1 VAAPVGEPVLEPA
14 TQASPAMPE
23 PEAPLALESAVPG
36 VAASP
41 VAVPEVPVEKP
52 ETVSRPAPV
61 SPPLVSPFGQASSRN
76 PASPAAVLQ
85 QGRGGQFRA
94 GLLSFGM
101 GYEIGA
107 LNDIEDQIDDASER
121 LERFTITE
129 AELTAQVSGS
139 ASQADAEEA
148 LRNYVVNRVNADVI
162 DVVNPVLISLAKE
175 GHVTVFGEAQVPL
188 TPFVVTMEALGGSV
202 VLDASFQAIAN
213 TSVLT
218 RSLAAF
224 DPNTITVTV
233 GPDGVGGYEADADF
247 DYQDAENNESSV
259 LVKAALVKQY
269 GLGYS
274 HNVWKSAAVPESWGS
289 GWLTV
294 GGRLKYYELRLVRAA
309 VRLTDDDDAE
319 DALDDAESRDS
330 TGLGLDL
337 GAQWTSRYY
346 TAGAW
351 VNNLNSPQFKF
362 NRLDLSGYNDPVM
375 RAALQSDATYTM
387 KPQLQLA
394 GALHSANQHWVMD
407 LTTDANAIKDPIG
420 REYQWFAV
428 NAGYVTNAFW
438 IPGLRVGYRAN
449 QVGTQLSYVTAG
461 LTWFGVNLDLAYGLK
476 EIKYEGD
483 TVPQSFML
491 NISSSITF

>member
-1 VAAPVGEPVLEPA
+1 MVAAANPVVPELGVP
-14 TQASPAMPE
+14 QA
-23 PEAPLALESAVPG
+23 LDSAVPG

-41 VAVPEVPVEKP
+41 APIPGVPAEKP
-52 ETVSRPAPV
+52 EAVSRPAPV
-61 SPPLVSPFGQASSRN
+61 SAPLVSPFGQAAFRN
-76 PASPAAVLQ
+76 PAAPAAVLQ

-107 LNDIEDQIDDASER
+107 LDDIEDQIDDASER

-129 AELTAQVSGS
+129 AELTSQLSGNS
-139 ASQADAEEA
+139 SQAEAEAA
-148 LRNYVVNRVNADVI
+148 LKNYVVNRVNTDVI
-162 DVVNPVLISLAKE
+162 DVVNPVLVSLAKE

-188 TPFVVTMEALGGSV
+188 TPFVITMEALGGSV
-202 VLDASFQAIAN
+202 VFDASFQAVGN
-213 TSVLT
+213 TSVVT
-218 RSLAAF
+218 RSLAAL
-224 DPNTITVTV
+224 DSSAITVSASLV
-233 GPDGVGGYEADADF
+233 GLGPDATLGTSDDVYEANADF
-247 DYQDAENNESSV
+247 DYEDAENNESSV
-259 LVKAALVKQY
+259 LVKGALVKQY
-269 GLGYS
+269 GVGYS
-274 HNVWKSAAVPESWGS
+274 HNVWKSGASPESWAS

-294 GGRLKYYELRLVRAA
+294 GGRLKYYDLRLVRAA
-309 VRLTDDDDAE
+309 VRLTDEDDAE

-337 GAQWTSRYY
+337 GAQWTSNRY

-362 NRLDLSGYNDPVM
+362 NKLDLSGYNDATVI
-375 RAALQSDATYTM
+375 AALQSGGTYTM
-387 KPQLQLA
+387 KPQVQLA
-394 GALHSANQHWVMD
+394 GALHSANRHWVLD
-407 LTTDANAIKDPIG
+407 LTTDVNAIKDPIG

-438 IPGLRVGYRAN
+438 IPGGRVGYRAN
-449 QVGTQLSYVTAG
+449 QAGTQLSYLTAG

-491 NISSSITF
+491 NISSSVTF